1 MIVLDKSSSV
11 FQYVSERNRARQY
24 DFLRTAF
31 EVSRQISDFEIGKE
45 FLCDLNYYAVQYLSA
60 QPGRYRHDGYNVTVG
75 KHTPP
80 TYDQVEGLMEQF
92 WNNLRR
98 LWGRMTALESA
109 AFALWSVNH
118 IHPFAEGNGRSSRAL
133 CYFILCT
140 KFGEWLPGNLTITE
154 QIRTTER
161 SRYCEILNRMDK
173 AMSSDGMTDLTE
185 MVAFLDELLVKQL
198 QSAP

>member
-1 MIVLDKSSSV
+1 MIVLEKDTDI

-31 EVSRQISDFEIGKE
+31 EVSKAIPEFAVGKE
-45 FLCDLNYYAVQYLSA
+45 FLCDLNFYAVQYLSP

-75 KHTPP
+75 KHVPP
-80 TYDQVEGLMEQF
+80 TFDRVDGLMQRFWEQ
-92 WNNLRR
+92 LGR
-98 LWGRMTALESA
+98 LWERMSALESA

-133 CYFILCT
+133 TYFVLCT
-140 KFGEWLPGNLTITE
+140 KLGYWLPGNLTITE

-161 SRYCEILNRMDK
+161 KRYCDILNRMDH
-173 AMSSDGMTDLTE
+173 AMDREGMTDLAE
-185 MVAFLDELLVKQL
+185 MVVLLDELLVKQL